1 MKSYTTSAVFGIARD
16 IPVNYVTRDNVDGAL
31 VNNLTRDK
39 HVVIYGSS
47 KQGKTCLRKHC
58 LQEEDYITVTCSNRW
73 DLGDLHSSILKM
85 AGYELEL
92 QKTKTVSGKQ
102 KVSAKF
108 GVSIKAPGIGE
119 IGGELGSVN
128 DDGKSSTVTSSNLE
142 LDVYDANDI
151 INALKVIEFVQYIVL
166 EDFHYLPNDVQ
177 KDFAIAL
184 KAFHESSELCFIIVG
199 VWLEENRLIQFNGDL
214 TGRVIA
220 INADKWSDEDLREV
234 VGNGEKLLNVTFDG
248 AFIKDLIS
256 GSFESVAIV
265 QEACHN
271 ACIRHDINHT
281 QKTLTKV
288 GNGLDART
296 LIQEVVNAQSG
307 RYFGFITHFASG
319 FQETRLEMHNWILY
333 PVLIATPQELEEGL
347 RLTSLNKTIKDK
359 HPGDK
364 WNPGNLTQALQSTAS
379 LQVKKGTVPIILD
392 YDQTKTNLN
401 VVDRGFLIWLEYQE
415 REELLSQNELP
426 IQ

>member
-184 KAFHESSELCFIIVG
+184 KAFHEYLRS
-199 VWLEENRLIQFNGDL
+199 RL
-214 TGRVIA
+214 
-220 INADKWSDEDLREV
+220 LRETV
-234 VGNGEKLLNVTFDG
+234 LSTC
-248 AFIKDLIS
+248 
-256 GSFESVAIV
+256 SFFSS
-265 QEACHN
+265 
-271 ACIRHDINHT
+271 R
-281 QKTLTKV
+281 
-288 GNGLDART
+288 
-296 LIQEVVNAQSG
+296 S
-307 RYFGFITHFASG
+307 ASSSSCPK
-319 FQETRLEMHNWILY
+319 N
-333 PVLIATPQELEEGL
+333 
-347 RLTSLNKTIKDK
+347 
-359 HPGDK
+359 
-364 WNPGNLTQALQSTAS
+364 
-379 LQVKKGTVPIILD
+379 
-392 YDQTKTNLN
+392 
-401 VVDRGFLIWLEYQE
+401 
-415 REELLSQNELP
+415 
-426 IQ
+426 